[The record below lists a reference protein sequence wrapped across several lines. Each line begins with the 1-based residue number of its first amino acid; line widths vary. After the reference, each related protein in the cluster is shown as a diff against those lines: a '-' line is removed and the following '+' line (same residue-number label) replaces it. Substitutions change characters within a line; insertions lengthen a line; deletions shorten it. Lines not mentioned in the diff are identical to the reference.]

1 MVLMNLFLAL
11 LLDNFSSDDEEQIK
25 AKEEETK
32 KLAQKMSNMKV
43 TPMASSH
50 DHMHS
55 RASMIDPRHSR
66 ASMFEGN
73 HTLHETE
80 RHARHL
86 PDVDEGDEDARP
98 VELDELDRELQRR
111 SSLVKVKS
119 TSVTPGTTRTGSA
132 SSLDGSIGIAKP
144 SPGSSYPSMGAGTGL
159 EAKPAIPPN
168 PAVVIHPKKLS
179 DPTSMIKS
187 KTSKMLMALNTLI
200 EEIDSPD
207 KDAAAMAASSAKLSN
222 DPPDDRHS
230 EALRGNDDEDME
242 DYAAFTPVGPVGR
255 SLFLFSEH
263 NRVRRWAFNLI
274 AHPYFDST
282 ILVLITVS
290 SITLAMDNPLANPAS
305 RLSILLTRLD
315 TVFAIMF
322 ALEMVAKII
331 ALGLVMHKGAYLR
344 SSWNILDGAIVITSL
359 VMLGMQSSGNGSS
372 LKSLRSLRTFRTFR
386 PLRMISRRPGLKL
399 VVNALIEA
407 IPAVLNVLFLCG
419 LFYLIFSIVAVNYL
433 KGRFYSCSGDVF
445 DGLSTAQQAFLTSPQ
460 TWSALSGIERQWFA
474 GTSCEGFPE
483 MTTIT
488 SRYVCE
494 CWGADWGETIP
505 QNFNNVGSAMLT
517 FFEISTTEGW
527 ADVMMTA
534 IDSTG
539 IDMQPIR
546 DYNMVWALF
555 FVAFIMVGSFFVVSL
570 FVGVIIDNFNRMK
583 AALGGDFMLTP
594 EQRKWIEAQKTASRV
609 GPIRV
614 LKPSKHPLRR
624 AIFFIVQRQRFEWS
638 IMICII
644 VNTVLMGTQ
653 YFGQS
658 TVQSNGMDTINE
670 IFAAVFTTEAA
681 LKLIAYGSAYFEDKW
696 NQFDFGVVVGTLVSI
711 VVESL
716 TGTHVRSLAMIV
728 RVIRV
733 TRILRLVKA
742 SKGIRHVLLTLYIA
756 LPGLSNITSILFLML
771 FIYSTMG
778 VQMFATVAL
787 GDNIDT
793 HANFQSFGTAFLFL
807 MRAATGEA
815 WNAWMHDLASR
826 STGCVDDP
834 SYDPTMCGF
843 NNSEGCVPLNGCGN
857 PIAYLFFCSFTLLVT
872 YVMLNVTIAV
882 ILEGFS
888 LSHED
893 EEPLFEPELLQEFQN
908 KWSCVDPRATG
919 FIRVARVWALVAM
932 LEPPLVKTEVAA
944 SKNGFLR
951 YTCKCLSS

>member
-1 MVLMNLFLAL
+1 
-11 LLDNFSSDDEEQIK
+11 
-25 AKEEETK
+25 
-32 KLAQKMSNMKV
+32 
-43 TPMASSH
+43 
-50 DHMHS
+50 
-55 RASMIDPRHSR
+55 
-66 ASMFEGN
+66 
-73 HTLHETE
+73 
-80 RHARHL
+80 
-86 PDVDEGDEDARP
+86 
-98 VELDELDRELQRR
+98 
-111 SSLVKVKS
+111 
-119 TSVTPGTTRTGSA
+119 
-132 SSLDGSIGIAKP
+132 
-144 SPGSSYPSMGAGTGL
+144 
-159 EAKPAIPPN
+159 
-168 PAVVIHPKKLS
+168 
-179 DPTSMIKS
+179 MIKS
-187 KTSKMLMALNTLI
+187 KTSKMLMALSTLNTMI
-200 EEIDSPD
+200 EEMDNPD
-207 KDAAAMAASSAKLSN
+207 KDTATMAVSSPKLVN
-222 DPPDDRHS
+222 YPPDDRRS
-230 EALRGNDDEDME
+230 EAPHGDEPIEDDEP
-242 DYAAFTPVGPVGR
+242 FTPVGPVGR
-255 SLFLFSEH
+255 SLFIFSEH
-263 NRVRRWAFNLI
+263 SRVRQWAYNLI

-305 RLSILLTRLD
+305 NLSMVLTRLD

-322 ALEMVAKII
+322 TLEMVVKII

-344 SSWNILDGAIVITSL
+344 NNWNILDGAIVISSL
-359 VMLGMQSSGNGSS
+359 VMLVMQSSGNSSS

-445 DGLSTAQQAFLTSPQ
+445 DALSVAQQAFLTSPQ
-460 TWSALSGIERQWFA
+460 IWSTLTDTERQWFA
-474 GTSCEGFPE
+474 GTRCEGFPN

-494 CWGADWGETIP
+494 CWSADWRETIP
-505 QNFNNVGSAMLT
+505 QNFNNVGTAMLT

-534 IDSTG
+534 IDSTS

-546 DYNMVWALF
+546 DNNMIWALF
-555 FVAFIMVGSFFVVSL
+555 FVAFIMVGSFFVVNL

-609 GPIRV
+609 GPIRI

-624 AIFFIVQRQRFEWS
+624 AIFFFVQRQRFEWT

-644 VNTVLMGTQ
+644 VNTVMMGSQ

-658 TVQSNGMDTINE
+658 TVQSDVMDVINN
-670 IFAAVFTTEAA
+670 IFAAVFTTEAV
-681 LKLIAYGSAYFEDKW
+681 LKFIAYGSAYFEDKW
-696 NQFDFGVVVGTLVSI
+696 NKFDFCVVIATLASN

-716 TGTHVRSLAMIV
+716 TGTHVKSLAMIV

-742 SKGIRHVLLTLYIA
+742 SKGIRHILLTLYIA

-771 FIYSTMG
+771 FIYATMG

-793 HANFQSFGTAFLFL
+793 HTNFQNFGTAFLFL

-815 WNAWMHDLASR
+815 WNACMHDLAS
-826 STGCVDDP
+826 SSAGCVESP

-857 PIAYLFFCSFTLLVT
+857 PIAYIFFCSFTLLIT

-893 EEPLFEPELLQEFQN
+893 EEPLFEPELLQEFQS
-908 KWSCVDPRATG
+908 KWSCVDPRASG
-919 FIRVARVWALVAM
+919 FIRVARVWALVAL
-932 LEPPLVKTEVAA
+932 LEPPLVKTESAT
-944 SKNGFLR
+944 SKIGFLR
-951 YTCKCLSS
+951 YTRALCLPLVVTRELGSASN